1 MKYITSCPKCDTQ
14 FLLNDELIKAHRGK
28 VQCGSC
34 ELIFNAKT
42 RLTEVA
48 DEINSAEQY
57 QAIVEENEQVEEII
71 LGTESE
77 SNIDETSHVDYFL
90 NDITTSIKES
100 KSGNEKLEINTTPMV
115 DDFINNRSKQ
125 KKSTKHINKIWLVLF
140 SLLLILTAIFQ
151 TIYYLR
157 VRVAAEYPQ
166 FKPIIVKACEH
177 LKCTVG
183 LPKDLNLITIGDSDM
198 QEDDNYQ
205 SLINFT
211 SVIKN
216 NASYPQAY
224 PNIELTLTNTNDQVE
239 IKKII
244 SAKDYLNDDAA
255 LKEGMLP
262 NDEKRIKL
270 ALFVDDGEVAG
281 YRILLLY

>member
-270 ALFVDDGEVAG
+270 ALYVDDGEVAG